1 MILLLLYNRF
11 IKVKISLFGK
21 INQLQQY
28 YLENKTINTYFCNL
42 IFFLNGKFD
51 FITNYFSIM
60 TFDTIDKNLLKLLQ
74 DDSKKTTKELSL
86 KLNLSVTAVY
96 ERIKKLE
103 KEGIISNYVA
113 LLNRN
118 KIEKGF
124 VVFCHL
130 KLMQHTKEF
139 ISQFEKE
146 VVRLNEVLECFHVSG
161 DYDYILKI
169 CVKDM
174 EEYREFM
181 VTKLT
186 TLQHIG
192 STHSTFMIGE
202 VKNTTAFSL

>member
-1 MILLLLYNRF
+1 MDALDN
-11 IKVKISLFGK
+11 
-21 INQLQQY
+21 
-28 YLENKTINTYFCNL
+28 
-42 IFFLNGKFD
+42 
-51 FITNYFSIM
+51 
-60 TFDTIDKNLLKLLQ
+60 KLLQ
-74 DDSKKTTKELSL
+74 LLQSDTKKTNKELSL

-103 KEGIISNYVA
+103 REGIIEKYVA

-118 KIEKGF
+118 MINKGF
-124 VVFCHL
+124 VVFCHI
-130 KLMQHTKEF
+130 KLIQHSKDFLTK
-139 ISQFEKE
+139 FENE
-146 VVRLNEVLECFHVSG
+146 VVKLNEVLECFHVSG

-202 VKNTTAFSL
+202 VKNTTAFTV

>member
-1 MILLLLYNRF
+1 M
-11 IKVKISLFGK
+11 
-21 INQLQQY
+21 
-28 YLENKTINTYFCNL
+28 
-42 IFFLNGKFD
+42 
-51 FITNYFSIM
+51 
-60 TFDTIDKNLLKLLQ
+60 DTIDRKLLMLLQ
-74 DDSKKTTKELSL
+74 EDSTKTTKELSL

-103 KEGIISNYVA
+103 REGIIDKYVA

-118 KIEKGF
+118 KVNKGF

-130 KLMQHTKEF
+130 KLIQHTKEYLT
-139 ISQFEKE
+139 IFERE
-146 VVRLNEVLECFHVSG
+146 VTLLEEVLECYHVSG

-169 CVKDM
+169 YVKDM

-192 STHSTFMIGE
+192 STHSTFMISE
-202 VKNTTAFSL
+202 VKNTNIINV

>member
-1 MILLLLYNRF
+1 MDATDKKILEL
-11 IKVKISLFGK
+11 
-21 INQLQQY
+21 LQQ
-28 YLENKTINTYFCNL
+28 
-42 IFFLNGKFD
+42 
-51 FITNYFSIM
+51 
-60 TFDTIDKNLLKLLQ
+60 DT
-74 DDSKKTTKELSL
+74 KKTTKELSV
-86 KLNLSVTAVY
+86 KLDLSVTAVY

-103 KEGIISNYVA
+103 REGFIEKYVA

-118 KIEKGF
+118 KINKGF

-130 KLMQHTKEF
+130 KLLQHTKEF
-139 ISQFEKE
+139 INQFEKE
-146 VVRLNEVLECFHVSG
+146 VVKLNEVLECFHVSG

-202 VKNTTAFSL
+202 VKNTTAFNF